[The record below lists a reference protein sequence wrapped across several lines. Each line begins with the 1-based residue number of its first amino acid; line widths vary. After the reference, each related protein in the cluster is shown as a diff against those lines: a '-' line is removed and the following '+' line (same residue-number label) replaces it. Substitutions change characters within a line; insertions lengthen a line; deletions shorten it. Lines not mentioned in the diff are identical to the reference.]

1 METISETVTAVDMSD
16 AIDPQQ
22 NFQSHQ
28 YYWIFPAMRND
39 IVVVLA
45 GERQD
50 KIANRDRTDTQRYR
64 LQGPPGG
71 DQAHAESRA
80 AKGSRGIGNGHEQGS
95 FLRHDRH

>member
-28 YYWIFPAMRND
+28 YYRIFLAVRDD

-45 GERQD
+45 RERQD
-50 KIANRDRTDTQRYR
+50 KIAFRDRTDTQRYR

-80 AKGSRGIGNGHEQGS
+80 AGGPRGLANSHEQGS
-95 FLRHDRH
+95 FLRHDHH